1 MVQATEQYWLA
12 QVKDLEQQLVQEK
25 AKLLVLQKELDSV
38 QVSEQDLKVQLRRH
52 LETEKVRVETEK
64 AQALAQKKAMEWDL
78 G

>member
-1 MVQATEQYWLA
+1 MVQATEQYWSA
-12 QVKDLEQQLVQEK
+12 QVKALEQQLVQEK

-38 QVSEQDLKVQLRRH
+38 QVSEQDLKVQLRRY

-64 AQALAQKKAMEWDL
+64 AQESALKKAMEWDL

>member
-12 QVKDLEQQLVQEK
+12 QVKGLEQQLVREK

-38 QVSEQDLKVQLRRH
+38 QVSEQDLRLQLRRH

-64 AQALAQKKAMEWDL
+64 AQELAQRKAMEWDL

>member
-12 QVKDLEQQLVQEK
+12 QVKGLEQQLVREK

-38 QVSEQDLKVQLRRH
+38 QVSEQDFKLQLRRH
-52 LETEKVRVETEK
+52 LETEKVRVETET
-64 AQALAQKKAMEWDL
+64 AQALAQRKAMEWDL